1 MKKSEV
7 LFMIM
12 REIIIKSPEK
22 YGVIKNYTLNEIEAM
37 SKQLLTTTVVNFI
50 NEYQKKVNKYFN
62 IPLDIKKVYLKDQT
76 LINIKETFRYYR
88 SDV

>member
-1 MKKSEV
+1 MKKLEV

-12 REIIIKSPEK
+12 REMIIKSPEK
-22 YGVIKNYTLNEIEAM
+22 YGDIKDYTLNEIEAM
-37 SKQLLTTTVVNFI
+37 SKQLLTATVVNFI

-62 IPLDIKKVYLKDQT
+62 IPFDIKKLYLKDQT

>member
-12 REIIIKSPEK
+12 REMIIKSPEK
-22 YGVIKNYTLNEIEAM
+22 YGDIKDYTLNEIEAM
-37 SKQLLTTTVVNFI
+37 SKQLLTATVVNFI

-62 IPLDIKKVYLKDQT
+62 IPFDIKKLYLKDQT